1 MLLWPPALSSK
12 LWNLLCGAAECCCA
26 HPHPHPPHHHHL
38 SILLGSSSAPDE
50 STGRAKVQHRA
61 LRADQKDPVTPLQR
75 WLGTKAGETEV
86 HTMPERLNN
95 FPPLPA
101 ILPVKPCFYQN
112 VEEEIPAQHQQLVR
126 RVYNLWILYSV
137 TLCVNVVS
145 CVAWWAGGGSGVNF
159 GLALL
164 WLLLFSPCS
173 YICWF
178 RPLYKAFR
186 ADSSFNFMVFF
197 YVFFLQCV
205 LVVIQAVGISGWG
218 ASGWVATILF
228 FSDNVGSAVVML
240 LSALLFTAV
249 AVLMGLVFIKVHRLY
264 RGGGG
269 SLQRAQEEWNSGA
282 WKSTPAR
289 EADFNTISSGPS
301 LPQYPTA
308 VPSYPD
314 NGPW

>member
-1 MLLWPPALSSK
+1 
-12 LWNLLCGAAECCCA
+12 
-26 HPHPHPPHHHHL
+26 
-38 SILLGSSSAPDE
+38 
-50 STGRAKVQHRA
+50 
-61 LRADQKDPVTPLQR
+61 
-75 WLGTKAGETEV
+75 
-86 HTMPERLNN
+86 MPERLNN

-249 AVLMGLVFIKVHRLY
+249 AVLMGLVFIKVSHEPQGTERKKRQCRPLK
-264 RGGGG
+264 
-269 SLQRAQEEWNSGA
+269 LNLL
-282 WKSTPAR
+282 KPAFS
-289 EADFNTISSGPS
+289 ALLLHISIPVFFFFFIGV
-301 LPQYPTA
+301 LL
-308 VPSYPD
+308 
-314 NGPW
+314 